1 MKPSSTRE
9 ASQLEKLSK
18 EGRRAYEKGDYNGAA
33 RAFEAVVKGYV
44 ALENELQAAEMANNC
59 SVAYL
64 QAGDA
69 ASALRIVEG
78 SPETF
83 SDAGDIRRQAIALG
97 NRAAALD
104 ALGRKEEALN
114 AYQQSA
120 QLLEQTGEDELRAHL
135 MQSLSALQ
143 LRSGRQMEA
152 LVSMQDGLNGLK
164 KPTFKQRFLKKL
176 IQAPFRFLK

>member
-1 MKPSSTRE
+1 MNPSSMRE
-9 ASQLEKLSK
+9 TSQLEKLAK
-18 EGRRAYEKGDYNGAA
+18 EGKRAYEKGDYNGAA
-33 RAFEAVVKGYV
+33 RAFEAAVEGYKTMGS
-44 ALENELQAAEMANNC
+44 ELQAAEMANNC

-83 SDAGDIRRQAIALG
+83 SNAGDIRRQAMALG
-97 NRAAALD
+97 NQAAALD
-104 ALGRKEEALN
+104 ALRRKEEALN

-120 QLLEQTGEDELRAHL
+120 KLLEQIGEDELRAHL
-135 MQSLSALQ
+135 MQSLSVLQ
-143 LRSGRQMEA
+143 LRSGRQIEA

-164 KPTFKQRFLKKL
+164 KPTIKQRFLKKL
-176 IQAPFRFLK
+176 IQTPFRFLK